1 MDFFSKLPAF
11 VSGGSDSSSADKTD
25 AGDSHEHQQLDPT
38 ELFSSA
44 KVVAGAAKSA
54 FGGAADQVDKSAA
67 AGAASDLL
75 GAVSHYTNI
84 EESSYGKYVEQA
96 ETYLGQYR
104 TTGGSAAA
112 AAPKTEEAAAKAEE
126 AAAKAE
132 EGGAAAASKTE
143 EEVEKAEEGGTEK
156 TRPADDDSGE
166 AQSGGGGLGG
176 YLNLAQNFLNK

>member
-11 VSGGSDSSSADKTD
+11 VSGGSDSSTTDKTD
-25 AGDSHEHQQLDPT
+25 AADSHEHQQLDPT

-44 KVVAGAAKSA
+44 KVVAGAAMST

-67 AGAASDLL
+67 AGAASNLL
-75 GAVSHYTNI
+75 GSVSHYTNI

-112 AAPKTEEAAAKAEE
+112 APKTEEAEEAAEKAEE
-126 AAAKAE
+126 A
-132 EGGAAAASKTE
+132 GDAAASKRE
-143 EEVEKAEEGGTEK
+143 EEGEKAGEEK
-156 TRPADDDSGE
+156 APPADDDSGE